1 MGSLKGNIIMKFNYP
16 EIKNWGIVNSSGIDE
31 MYRAPECRSSYLY
44 GEVYGHPK
52 FEDGMKIATS
62 AIKRFIHEQDV
73 IIVETKN
80 SKYIIEEKNI
90 DKNYEKAFGNVWKK
104 LIESIEV

>member
-16 EIKNWGIVNSSGIDE
+16 EIKNWCIVNSSGIDE
-31 MYRAPECRSSYLY
+31 MYRAPECRSNFLY

-80 SKYIIEEKNI
+80 SKYIIRKETIDEQYETIYKNVWEKMIKNI
-90 DKNYEKAFGNVWKK
+90 ER
-104 LIESIEV
+104 

>member
-16 EIKNWGIVNSSGIDE
+16 EIKNWCIVNSSGIDE

-80 SKYIIEEKNI
+80 SKYIIRKETIDEQYETIYKNVWEKMIKNI
-90 DKNYEKAFGNVWKK
+90 ER
-104 LIESIEV
+104 